1 MGNFPY
7 PTSTTPR
14 IALSAWRAAGEFFD
28 YRGHAIFA
36 RDEGKQDASALL
48 LIHGFPTSSWDWE
61 ALWPILTQRFHV
73 YTLDLIGF
81 GYSAKPRNYAYS
93 ILDQADLIEAY
104 LRKKGVSSVHVL
116 AHDYGVSVAQELLA
130 RQTHADRNSGLTL
143 QSVTFLNGGLF
154 PETHRPALIQKLLLS
169 PLGFWIA
176 KVTTR
181 ARLAQNMV
189 RIFGANTKPDAA
201 LIDDFW
207 ALISANN
214 GRAIMHKLIRYMP
227 ERKTHRSRW
236 VSAMQ
241 QTHVPLKLICGAA
254 DPISGAH
261 MAARYQEL
269 VPQANVS
276 LLDNIGH
283 YPQVEAPGAVIAAF
297 LQFQD
302 SL

>member
-36 RDEGKQDASALL
+36 SDAGKQDATALL

-130 RQTHADRNSGLTL
+130 RQADADRNSGLTL

-154 PETHRPALIQKLLLS
+154 PETHRPVLIQKLLLS

-176 KVTTR
+176 KLTTR

-214 GRAIMHKLIRYMP
+214 GRAIIHKLIRYMP
-227 ERKTHRSRW
+227 ERKVHRSRW

-276 LLDNIGH
+276 LLDHIGH

-302 SL
+302 AL